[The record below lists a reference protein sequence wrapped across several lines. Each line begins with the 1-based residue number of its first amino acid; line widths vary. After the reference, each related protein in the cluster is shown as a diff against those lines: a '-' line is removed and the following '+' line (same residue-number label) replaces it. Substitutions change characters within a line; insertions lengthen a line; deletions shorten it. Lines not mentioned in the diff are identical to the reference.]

1 MTKTRPEDLDW
12 NKLGFKYHDLPY
24 RWVDEFKDGKWQGG
38 HLTQDS
44 TITFNEAAEELH
56 YGQEIFEGLKAY
68 RRKDGGI
75 NLFRPD
81 QNAKRMANSAKRLLM
96 EPYPEDEFIKA
107 VKEVVLANQ
116 DFVPPYGSGGTLY
129 LRPFM
134 MGTQPIVGVSP
145 SETYQ
150 FRIY

>member
-1 MTKTRPEDLDW
+1 M
-12 NKLGFKYHDLPY
+12 
-24 RWVDEFKDGKWQGG
+24 
-38 HLTQDS
+38 
-44 TITFNEAAEELH
+44 H

-81 QNAKRMANSAKRLLM
+81 QNVKRMANSAKRLLM
-96 EPYPEDEFIKA
+96 AEDEFIKA

-116 DFVPPYGSGGTLY
+116 DYVPPCGSSGTLY

-134 MGTQPIVGVSP
+134 MGTQPIVGVSS

-150 FRIY
+150 FRIYATPILRALSRCHMNSATMIVLRHLALDK